1 MVQVPVL
8 YRKTDF
14 VDRIGLKSTNT
25 MKKTPSYFSM
35 KWKGL

>member
-8 YRKTDF
+8 YCKTDF
-14 VDRIGLKSTNT
+14 VDRMELKSTNT
-25 MKKTPSYFSM
+25 MKKTLFYFSV